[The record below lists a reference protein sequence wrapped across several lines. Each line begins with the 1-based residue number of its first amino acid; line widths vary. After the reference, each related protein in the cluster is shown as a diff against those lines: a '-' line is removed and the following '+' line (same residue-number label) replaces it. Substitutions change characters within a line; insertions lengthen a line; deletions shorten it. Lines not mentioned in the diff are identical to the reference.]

1 MRLARLLKNPIALSE
16 MMPCS
21 VHPSLLCQFLWL
33 VPQLKRKCAN
43 LQPDPGEGRSQEPAF
58 GAFTN
63 HIHHQSWIEARL
75 ERERS
80 LTKHRLREIN
90 ASRLLLVQVSF
101 REASDLN

>member
-1 MRLARLLKNPIALSE
+1 MHDALASAPLTALSVSFSSSTTE
-16 MMPCS
+16 
-21 VHPSLLCQFLWL
+21 
-33 VPQLKRKCAN
+33 KKCAN
-43 LQPDPGEGRSQEPAF
+43 LQPDPREGRSQEPAF

-80 LTKHRLREIN
+80 LTKHRLCKIN
-90 ASRLLLVQVSF
+90 ASRLLLVQVSL